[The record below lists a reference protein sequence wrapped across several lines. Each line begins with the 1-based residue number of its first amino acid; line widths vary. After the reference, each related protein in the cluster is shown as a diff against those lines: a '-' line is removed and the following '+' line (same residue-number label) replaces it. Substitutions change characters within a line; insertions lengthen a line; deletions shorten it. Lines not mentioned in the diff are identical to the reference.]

1 MLKQHADDQA
11 SRLVLGHRYSHQQQ
25 GQHDSETCVRGPGHL
40 ICARQSQQQNRRRNS
55 QIKSNLLFLG
65 KFLRHGTKIASVWPS
80 SKMLARAT
88 IKEVDWEK
96 ANVIVEL
103 GAGTGAITE
112 EVIARLKPHTK
123 FLAIERDADFV
134 RILRERF
141 SGLANVEIIHAD
153 VRDIDAIL
161 RAHGIMKV
169 DYFLSGLPTP
179 SLPPVVRGRMFAG
192 VRKYMA
198 PHGVYSNITEIPL
211 LHWRHYKGWFEK
223 VEFQFVPVN
232 VPPGGVYHCRAIMGA
247 GEVR

>member
-1 MLKQHADDQA
+1 MPK
-11 SRLVLGHRYSHQQQ
+11 
-25 GQHDSETCVRGPGHL
+25 T
-40 ICARQSQQQNRRRNS
+40 RQNS
-55 QIKSNLLFLG
+55 QIKSNLLFLR

-80 SKMLARAT
+80 SRALARAT

-96 ANVIVEL
+96 AKVIVEL

-112 EVIARLKPHTK
+112 EAVVRLRPHTK

-134 RILRERF
+134 GILQKRF
-141 SGLANVEIIHAD
+141 SDLANVEIIHAD

-161 RAHGIMKV
+161 RERGVTKV

-179 SLPPVVRGRMFAG
+179 SLPPAVRRRMFAG
-192 VRKYMA
+192 VRKYMS

-211 LHWRHYKGWFEK
+211 LHRRHYKGWFAD

-232 VPPGGVYHCRAIMGA
+232 VPPGGVYHCRAIMGP
-247 GEVR
+247 GEMR